1 MSDNNKDLFL
11 NYNGAKKKVNFSN
24 NISDYKIY
32 FLSEFGLQNSDFD
45 NYSFFYI
52 GQNNNQIEIKDEN
65 SFQQFSLQY
74 NLNKVNEIFIK
85 KKEQNAVDSGMMGF
99 NHYANANFSTLQ
111 INNNNQNNVEKNE
124 NAPDPSV
131 SNLTLT
137 STIKPIELNKEM
149 NHVIK
154 ELDKTNE
161 IKKQMKENK
170 ATNFEEN
177 NKIMTN
183 NETNNEL
190 QNKEI
195 KEIKNK
201 ENNND
206 NNIEY
211 LKSKIKS
218 LENELKIIKNEKDEL
233 IKQNSLYKSQ
243 ISNIE
248 IEKTEIKKSYEQK
261 IQDCQ
266 NENIFNS
273 NQLKE
278 INKEKLKLSYAN
290 KYLQKLEEINKTKI
304 NELEKENKELKV
316 EKNLIENSKCK
327 TVHTNIKCMHCFINP
342 IIGYRYKCSLCENS
356 EYNLCQQCY
365 EKNSENRKH
374 PHFFYLIKNDYNHIN
389 KNDINYN
396 INTSLINSNLKRYSY
411 DCISTNLKKTIYRER
426 KEVKME
432 IIIQNNCQNKWPAN
446 TKLINDKNKSQIST
460 EDILLNQL
468 APGDKMQVIISFKNL
483 QDLSS
488 NEYKIY
494 FDFNVNGI
502 NFGKQLCISI
512 VVEKEEEKEMINKF
526 KTLYNI
532 PPEYKDEMILDLL
545 IEKNENYE
553 ETFFSLFFK

>member
-11 NYNGAKKKVNFSN
+11 NYNGEKKKVNLSN
-24 NISDYKIY
+24 IISDYKNY
-32 FLSEFGLQNSDFD
+32 FLSEFGLQNSDLD

-74 NLNKVNEIFIK
+74 NLNKINEIFIK
-85 KKEQNAVDSGMMGF
+85 KKEQNAVASGIIGF
-99 NHYANANFSTLQ
+99 NQYANANFSTLQ
-111 INNNNQNNVEKNE
+111 KNNNNQNNVEKNE

-137 STIKPIELNKEM
+137 STIKPIELDKEM

-261 IQDCQ
+261 IQDCK

-290 KYLQKLEEINKTKI
+290 KYLQKLEEKYKTKI

-342 IIGYRYKCSLCENS
+342 IIGYRYKCSLCKNS

-374 PHFFYLIKNDYNHIN
+374 PHFFYLIKNDY
-389 KNDINYN
+389 
-396 INTSLINSNLKRYSY
+396 SY
-411 DCISTNLKKTIYRER
+411 DCISTNLKKTIDRGR
-426 KEVKME
+426 KKVKME
-432 IIIQNNCQNKWPAN
+432 IIIQNNCQNKWPEN
-446 TKLINDKNKSQIST
+446 TKLINDKNKSQIT
-460 EDILLNQL
+460 TDDILLNQL
-468 APGDKMQVIISFKNL
+468 GPGDKMPVIISFKNL

-488 NEYKIY
+488 NEYKLY

-512 VVEKEEEKEMINKF
+512 VIKKEEEKEMINKF

>member
-11 NYNGAKKKVNFSN
+11 NYNGEKKKVNLSN
-24 NISDYKIY
+24 NISDYKNY
-32 FLSEFGLQNSDFD
+32 FLSEFGLQNSDLD

-65 SFQQFSLQY
+65 GFQQFSLQY
-74 NLNKVNEIFIK
+74 NLNKINEIFIK
-85 KKEQNAVDSGMMGF
+85 KKEQNAVASGIIGF
-99 NHYANANFSTLQ
+99 NQYANANFSTLQ
-111 INNNNQNNVEKNE
+111 KNNNNNQNNVEKNE

-137 STIKPIELNKEM
+137 STIKPIELDKEM

-218 LENELKIIKNEKDEL
+218 LESELKIIKNEKDEL

-290 KYLQKLEEINKTKI
+290 KYLQKLEEKNKTKI

-374 PHFFYLIKNDYNHIN
+374 PHFFYLIKNDY
-389 KNDINYN
+389 
-396 INTSLINSNLKRYSY
+396 SY
-411 DCISTNLKKTIYRER
+411 DCISSNLKKTTHRGR

-432 IIIQNNCQNKWPAN
+432 IIIQNNCQNKWPEN
-446 TKLINDKNKSQIST
+446 TKLINDKNKSQIT
-460 EDILLNQL
+460 TDDILLNQL
-468 APGDKMQVIISFKNL
+468 GPGDKMPVIISFKNL

-512 VVEKEEEKEMINKF
+512 VIKKEEEKEKINKF
-526 KTLYNI
+526 KTLYTI

>member
-11 NYNGAKKKVNFSN
+11 NYNGEKKKVNFSN
-24 NISDYKIY
+24 NISDYKNY
-32 FLSEFGLQNSDFD
+32 FLSEFGLQNSDLD

-74 NLNKVNEIFIK
+74 NLNKINEIFIK
-85 KKEQNAVDSGMMGF
+85 KKEQNAVASGIIGF
-99 NHYANANFSTLQ
+99 NQYANANFSTLQ
-111 INNNNQNNVEKNE
+111 KNNNNNQNNVEKNE

-137 STIKPIELNKEM
+137 STIKPIELDKEM

-290 KYLQKLEEINKTKI
+290 KYLQKLEEKNKTKI

-356 EYNLCQQCY
+356 EYNLCQHCY

-374 PHFFYLIKNDYNHIN
+374 PHFFYLIKNDY
-389 KNDINYN
+389 
-396 INTSLINSNLKRYSY
+396 SY
-411 DCISTNLKKTIYRER
+411 DCISTKLKKTIYRGR

-446 TKLINDKNKSQIST
+446 TKLINDKNKSQITT

-468 APGDKMQVIISFKNL
+468 DPGDMLPVIISFKNL

-512 VVEKEEEKEMINKF
+512 VIKKEEEKEMIKKF

-553 ETFFSLFFK
+553 ETFFDLFFK

>member
-11 NYNGAKKKVNFSN
+11 NYNGEKKKVNLSN
-24 NISDYKIY
+24 IISDYKNY
-32 FLSEFGLQNSDFD
+32 FLSEFGLQNSDLD

-74 NLNKVNEIFIK
+74 NLNKINEIFIK
-85 KKEQNAVDSGMMGF
+85 KKEQNAVPSGIIGF
-99 NHYANANFSTLQ
+99 NQYANANFSTLQ
-111 INNNNQNNVEKNE
+111 KNNNNNQNNVEKNE

-131 SNLTLT
+131 SN
-137 STIKPIELNKEM
+137 
-149 NHVIK
+149 
-154 ELDKTNE
+154 
-161 IKKQMKENK
+161 KKQMKENK

-243 ISNIE
+243 
-248 IEKTEIKKSYEQK
+248 KSYEQK

-278 INKEKLKLSYAN
+278 INKEKLKLSYEN
-290 KYLQKLEEINKTKI
+290 KYLKILEEKNKTKI
-304 NELEKENKELKV
+304 NELEKENKELKA

-365 EKNSENRKH
+365 EKNSENRKK
-374 PHFFYLIKNDYNHIN
+374 F
-389 KNDINYN
+389 
-396 INTSLINSNLKRYSY
+396 
-411 DCISTNLKKTIYRER
+411 R
-426 KEVKME
+426 K
-432 IIIQNNCQNKWPAN
+432 
-446 TKLINDKNKSQIST
+446 
-460 EDILLNQL
+460 
-468 APGDKMQVIISFKNL
+468 
-483 QDLSS
+483 
-488 NEYKIY
+488 
-494 FDFNVNGI
+494 
-502 NFGKQLCISI
+502 
-512 VVEKEEEKEMINKF
+512 
-526 KTLYNI
+526 
-532 PPEYKDEMILDLL
+532 
-545 IEKNENYE
+545 
-553 ETFFSLFFK
+553 

>member
-11 NYNGAKKKVNFSN
+11 NYNGEKKKVNLSN
-24 NISDYKIY
+24 IISDYKNY
-32 FLSEFGLQNSDFD
+32 FLSEFGLQNSDLD

-65 SFQQFSLQY
+65 GFQQFSLQY
-74 NLNKVNEIFIK
+74 NLNKINEIFIK
-85 KKEQNAVDSGMMGF
+85 KKEQNAVASGIIGF
-99 NHYANANFSTLQ
+99 NQYANANFSTLQ
-111 INNNNQNNVEKNE
+111 KNNNNNQNNVEKNE

-290 KYLQKLEEINKTKI
+290 KYLQKLEEKYKTKI

-374 PHFFYLIKNDYNHIN
+374 PHFFYLIKNDY
-389 KNDINYN
+389 
-396 INTSLINSNLKRYSY
+396 SY
-411 DCISTNLKKTIYRER
+411 DCISTNLKKTIYRVR
-426 KEVKME
+426 KEVKMK
-432 IIIQNNCQNKWPAN
+432 IIIQNNCPNKWPEN
-446 TKLINDKNKSQIST
+446 TKLINDKNKSQIPVD
-460 EDILLNQL
+460 DILLNQL
-468 APGDKMQVIISFKNL
+468 EPGNKMPVIISFKNL
-483 QDLSS
+483 KDLSS

-512 VVEKEEEKEMINKF
+512 VIKKEEEKEIINKF

-532 PPEYKDEMILDLL
+532 PPEYKDEMISDLL
-545 IEKNENYE
+545 IETNENYE
-553 ETFFSLFFK
+553 ETFFRLFYT

>member
-11 NYNGAKKKVNFSN
+11 NYNGEKKKVNLSN
-24 NISDYKIY
+24 IISDYKNY
-32 FLSEFGLQNSDFD
+32 FLSEFGLQNSDLD

-65 SFQQFSLQY
+65 SFQQFSLLY
-74 NLNKVNEIFIK
+74 NLNKINEIFIK
-85 KKEQNAVDSGMMGF
+85 KKEQNAVDSGIIGF
-99 NHYANANFSTLQ
+99 NQYANANFSTLQ
-111 INNNNQNNVEKNE
+111 KNNNNQNNVEKNE
-124 NAPDPSV
+124 NAPEPSV

-137 STIKPIELNKEM
+137 STIKPIELDKEM

-201 ENNND
+201 DNNND

-374 PHFFYLIKNDYNHIN
+374 PHFFYLIKNDY
-389 KNDINYN
+389 
-396 INTSLINSNLKRYSY
+396 SY
-411 DCISTNLKKTIYRER
+411 DCISTNLKKTIYRGR

-446 TKLINDKNKSQIST
+446 TKLINDKNKSQITT

-468 APGDKMQVIISFKNL
+468 DPGDKMQVIISFKNL

-502 NFGKQLCISI
+502 NFGEKLCIII
-512 VVEKEEEKEMINKF
+512 VIEKENLEEIAEKFRKEYNTPSSYTDEAISSVLE
-526 KTLYNI
+526 KTDKNFEDAFFNLYFEGNN
-532 PPEYKDEMILDLL
+532 L
-545 IEKNENYE
+545 
-553 ETFFSLFFK
+553 

>member
-11 NYNGAKKKVNFSN
+11 NYNGEKKKVNLSN
-24 NISDYKIY
+24 IISDYKNY
-32 FLSEFGLQNSDFD
+32 FLSEFGLQNSDLD

-74 NLNKVNEIFIK
+74 NLNKINEIFIK
-85 KKEQNAVDSGMMGF
+85 KKEQNAVASGIIGF
-99 NHYANANFSTLQ
+99 NQYANANFSTLQ
-111 INNNNQNNVEKNE
+111 KNNNNNQNNVEKNE

-137 STIKPIELNKEM
+137 STIKPIELDKEM

-170 ATNFEEN
+170 ATNFKEN

-290 KYLQKLEEINKTKI
+290 KYLQKLEEKYKTKI

-374 PHFFYLIKNDYNHIN
+374 PHFFYLIKNDY
-389 KNDINYN
+389 
-396 INTSLINSNLKRYSY
+396 SY
-411 DCISTNLKKTIYRER
+411 DCISTNLKKTIYRVR
-426 KEVKME
+426 KEVKMK
-432 IIIQNNCQNKWPAN
+432 IIIQNNCPNKWPEN
-446 TKLINDKNKSQIST
+446 TKLINDKNKSQIPVD
-460 EDILLNQL
+460 DILLNQL
-468 APGDKMQVIISFKNL
+468 EPGNKMPVIISFKNL
-483 QDLSS
+483 KDLSS

-512 VVEKEEEKEMINKF
+512 VIKKEEEKEIINKF

-532 PPEYKDEMILDLL
+532 PPEYKDEMISDLL
-545 IEKNENYE
+545 IETNENYE
-553 ETFFSLFFK
+553 ETFFRLFYT

>member
-11 NYNGAKKKVNFSN
+11 NYNGAKKKVNLSN
-24 NISDYKIY
+24 NISDYKNY
-32 FLSEFGLQNSDFD
+32 FLSQFCLQNSDLD

-65 SFQQFSLQY
+65 GFQQFSLQY
-74 NLNKVNEIFIK
+74 NLNKINEIFIK
-85 KKEQNAVDSGMMGF
+85 KKEQNAVPSGIIGF
-99 NHYANANFSTLQ
+99 NQYANANFSTLQ
-111 INNNNQNNVEKNE
+111 KNNNNNQNNVEKNE

-290 KYLQKLEEINKTKI
+290 KYLQKLEEKYKTKI

-374 PHFFYLIKNDYNHIN
+374 PHFFYLIKNDY
-389 KNDINYN
+389 
-396 INTSLINSNLKRYSY
+396 SY

-468 APGDKMQVIISFKNL
+468 DPGDKMQVIISFKNL

-512 VVEKEEEKEMINKF
+512 VIKKEEEKEMINKF

-553 ETFFSLFFK
+553 ETFFSLFYK

>member
-11 NYNGAKKKVNFSN
+11 NYNGAKKKVNLSN
-24 NISDYKIY
+24 NISDYKNY
-32 FLSEFGLQNSDFD
+32 FLSEFGLQNSDLD

-74 NLNKVNEIFIK
+74 NLNKINEIFIK
-85 KKEQNAVDSGMMGF
+85 KKEQNAVPSGIIGF
-99 NHYANANFSTLQ
+99 NQYANANFSTLQ
-111 INNNNQNNVEKNE
+111 KNNNNNQNNVEKNE

-290 KYLQKLEEINKTKI
+290 KYLQKLEEKYKTKI

-342 IIGYRYKCSLCENS
+342 IIGYRYKCSLCKNS

-374 PHFFYLIKNDYNHIN
+374 PHFFYLIKNDY
-389 KNDINYN
+389 
-396 INTSLINSNLKRYSY
+396 SY
-411 DCISTNLKKTIYRER
+411 DCISTNLKKTIYRVR
-426 KEVKME
+426 KEVKMK
-432 IIIQNNCQNKWPAN
+432 IIIQNNCPNKWPEN
-446 TKLINDKNKSQIST
+446 TKLINDKNKSQIPVD
-460 EDILLNQL
+460 DILLNQL
-468 APGDKMQVIISFKNL
+468 EPGNKMPVIISFKNL
-483 QDLSS
+483 KDLSS

-512 VVEKEEEKEMINKF
+512 VIKKEEEKEIINKF

-532 PPEYKDEMILDLL
+532 PPEYKDEMISDLL
-545 IEKNENYE
+545 IETNENYE
-553 ETFFSLFFK
+553 ETFFRLFYT